1 MQVATL
7 RLLEKYGTWYNGSSQ
22 GPCPFTGLKTDRNRQ
37 IRGMNMNR
45 FTCDRSY
52 ENDLKEYTEQILEK
66 SGVSSQSAEREI
78 MCMADEGNTVAA
90 KLYAD
95 LVFYKKVLRKFPYRD
110 AFSLYLRSAGISV
123 DDTGSLQCSGVS
135 YPLSFWTIG
144 YYLVNYHRESVLLKC
159 EPIGL
164 IDSMSFNDRLAT
176 ALELAAAC
184 ITYIN
189 AAGAINLVGRIL
201 REAAQDA
208 DTFAALKPMINETI
222 ADRDFP
228 EISLKVTS
236 CETAEQCAAIAELFF
251 ATAAQ
256 EGYVYACNNL
266 AAREANRI
274 IRMSRDGKDDEF
286 LKECIMKYVHY
297 LKISADKY
305 EPYAANRLGLFY
317 MTGEI
322 KGKAGKVV
330 VRDYIDPALAKDYF
344 TKATVYPDANSA
356 WSFFNLI
363 KYFHKDYDN
372 NIELLNEHMDYIK
385 ELNPEVYDIAM
396 EL

>member
-1 MQVATL
+1 MSN
-7 RLLEKYGTWYNGSSQ
+7 YN
-22 GPCPFTGLKTDRNRQ
+22 
-37 IRGMNMNR
+37 NR
-45 FTCDRSY
+45 FSCDGTY
-52 ENDLKEYTEQILEK
+52 NADLKDYTEQILEK

-78 MCMADEGNTVAA
+78 MYMADLGNTVAT

-95 LVFYKKVLRKFPYRD
+95 LVFYKKIMRRNPYRE
-110 AFSLYLRSAGISV
+110 AFSLYLKSAGINICE
-123 DDTGSLQCSGVS
+123 DGTWYCSGTS

-144 YYLVNYHRESVLLKC
+144 YYLVNYKRESFLLKC
-159 EPIGL
+159 ENIEE
-164 IDSMSFNDRLAT
+164 IDKMSLEARLTT
-176 ALELAAAC
+176 ALELATAC
-184 ITYIN
+184 IQNVN
-189 AAGAINLVGRIL
+189 AAGAINLIGRIL
-201 REAAQDA
+201 REASENEELFKVLGPVIR
-208 DTFAALKPMINETI
+208 DTVAGREFT
-222 ADRDFP
+222 
-228 EISLKVTS
+228 EISLKIAS
-236 CETAEQCAAIAELFF
+236 CDTAAQCAAIAELFF

-274 IRMSRDGKDDEF
+274 IKMMGENKDPEF
-286 LKECIMKYVHY
+286 VRECVLKYVHY

-322 KGKAGKVV
+322 KGTQGKVIH
-330 VRDYIDPALAKDYF
+330 RDYIDAALAKEYF
-344 TKATVYPDANSA
+344 TKATIYPDANSGWA
-356 WSFFNLI
+356 YFNLI

-372 NIELLNEHMDYIK
+372 DIDMLNEHMEYIK

>member
-1 MQVATL
+1 MRDAQVCHRLHQVRLTILRIDVQCFFRITL
-7 RLLEKYGTWYNGSSQ
+7 GIVPFAFRDKHECTLDQADLCKRAFFQSNRGGLRVFGSQYFLDS
-22 GPCPFTGLKTDRNRQ
+22 
-37 IRGMNMNR
+37 
-45 FTCDRSY
+45 
-52 ENDLKEYTEQILEK
+52 TEQILEK

-95 LVFYKKVLRKFPYRD
+95 LVFYKKVLRKYPYRD
-110 AFSLYLRSAGISV
+110 AFSLYLKSAGISV

-144 YYLVNYHRESVLLKC
+144 YYLVNYHRESVLQKC

-236 CETAEQCAAIAELFF
+236 CETAVQCAAIAELFF

-256 EGYVYACNNL
+256 
-266 AAREANRI
+266 
-274 IRMSRDGKDDEF
+274 
-286 LKECIMKYVHY
+286 
-297 LKISADKY
+297 
-305 EPYAANRLGLFY
+305 
-317 MTGEI
+317 
-322 KGKAGKVV
+322 
-330 VRDYIDPALAKDYF
+330 
-344 TKATVYPDANSA
+344 
-356 WSFFNLI
+356 
-363 KYFHKDYDN
+363 
-372 NIELLNEHMDYIK
+372 
-385 ELNPEVYDIAM
+385 
-396 EL
+396 

>member
-1 MQVATL
+1 
-7 RLLEKYGTWYNGSSQ
+7 
-22 GPCPFTGLKTDRNRQ
+22 
-37 IRGMNMNR
+37 MNR
-45 FTCDRSY
+45 FVCDGSY

-78 MCMADEGNTVAA
+78 MCMADDGNTVCT

-95 LVFYKKVLRKFPYRD
+95 LVFYKKVLRRNPYRE
-110 AFSLYLRSAGISV
+110 AFALYMKSAGISI
-123 DDTGSLQCSGVS
+123 DDSGKWQCSGVS

-144 YYLVNYHRESVLLKC
+144 YYLVNYHRESFLLKC
-159 EPIGL
+159 EPIGI
-164 IDSMSFNDRLAT
+164 IDAMSLTERLST
-176 ALELAAAC
+176 ALELAASC
-184 ITYIN
+184 ISTIN

-201 REAAQDA
+201 REAAGDES
-208 DTFAALKPMINETI
+208 TFLALKPVIQETI

-236 CETAEQCAAIAELFF
+236 CESAAQCSAIAELFF

-274 IRMSRDGKDDEF
+274 IRMSKEGKDDEF

-322 KGKAGKVV
+322 KGKGGKIVC
-330 VRDYIDPALAKDYF
+330 RDYIDTALAKDYF

-363 KYFHKDYDN
+363 KYFHKDYEH

-385 ELNPEVYDIAM
+385 ELNPEVYDIAI

>member
-1 MQVATL
+1 MD
-7 RLLEKYGTWYNGSSQ
+7 GS
-22 GPCPFTGLKTDRNRQ
+22 G
-37 IRGMNMNR
+37 
-45 FTCDRSY
+45 
-52 ENDLKEYTEQILEK
+52 EWH
-66 SGVSSQSAEREI
+66 
-78 MCMADEGNTVAA
+78 
-90 KLYAD
+90 
-95 LVFYKKVLRKFPYRD
+95 
-110 AFSLYLRSAGISV
+110 
-123 DDTGSLQCSGVS
+123 CSGVS

-144 YYLVNYHRESVLLKC
+144 YYLVNYHRESFLQKC
-159 EPIGL
+159 ET
-164 IDSMSFNDRLAT
+164 IDIIEKMSMNDRLST
-176 ALELAAAC
+176 ALELAASC

-201 REAAQDA
+201 REAAGDE
-208 DTFAALKPMINETI
+208 DTFAALHDVIKDTV

-236 CETAEQCAAIAELFF
+236 CDSAAQCSAIAELFF
-251 ATAAQ
+251 ATSAQ

-274 IRMSRDGKDDEF
+274 IRMSKEGKDDDF
-286 LKECIMKYVHY
+286 LKECIMKYIHY

-322 KGKAGKVV
+322 KGKGGKVV
-330 VRDYIDPALAKDYF
+330 CRDYIDKALAKDYF

-385 ELNPEVYDIAM
+385 ELNPEVYDLAM

>member
-1 MQVATL
+1 
-7 RLLEKYGTWYNGSSQ
+7 
-22 GPCPFTGLKTDRNRQ
+22 
-37 IRGMNMNR
+37 MNR
-45 FTCDRSY
+45 FVCDGSY

-78 MCMADEGNTVAA
+78 MCMADAGNTVCG

-95 LVFYKKVLRKFPYRD
+95 LVFYKKVLRRNPYRE
-110 AFSLYLRSAGISV
+110 AFALYMKSAGISL
-123 DDTGSLQCSGVS
+123 DDAGKWQCSGVS

-144 YYLVNYHRESVLLKC
+144 YYLVNYHRESSLQKC
-159 EPIGL
+159 ETIEQ
-164 IDSMSFNDRLAT
+164 IENMTMTERLSI
-176 ALELAAAC
+176 ALELATAC

-189 AAGAINLVGRIL
+189 ASGAINLVGRIL
-201 REAAQDA
+201 REAAESEEVFDA
-208 DTFAALKPMINETI
+208 LLPVISDTVS
-222 ADRDFP
+222 DRDFP
-228 EISLKVTS
+228 EISLKVTA
-236 CETAEQCAAIAELFF
+236 CNTAAQCSAIAELFF
-251 ATAAQ
+251 ATSAQ

-266 AAREANRI
+266 AAREAGRI
-274 IRMSRDGKDDEF
+274 VRMSINGKEDEF
-286 LKECIMKYVHY
+286 LKECIMKYIHY

-322 KGKAGKVV
+322 KSNGGKVV
-330 VRDYIDPALAKDYF
+330 CKDYIDTALAKTYF

-356 WSFFNLI
+356 WAFFNLI

-372 NIELLNEHMDYIK
+372 NIDLLNEHMDYIK
-385 ELNPEVYDIAM
+385 ELNPAVYDIAI

>member
-1 MQVATL
+1 
-7 RLLEKYGTWYNGSSQ
+7 
-22 GPCPFTGLKTDRNRQ
+22 
-37 IRGMNMNR
+37 MNR
-45 FTCDRSY
+45 FTCDGSY
-52 ENDLKEYTEQILEK
+52 EADLKEYTEEILEK
-66 SGVSSQSAEREI
+66 SGVSSQTAEREI

-95 LVFYKKVLRKFPYRD
+95 LVFYKKILRRNPYRE
-110 AFSLYLRSAGISV
+110 AFSLYLRSADITV
-123 DDTGSLQCSGVS
+123 DENGAWTCGGVS

-144 YYLVNYHRESVLLKC
+144 YYLVNYRRESFLQKC
-159 EPIGL
+159 EAIGI
-164 IDSMSFNDRLAT
+164 IDAMTLTQRLAT
-176 ALELAAAC
+176 ALELATAC
-184 ITYIN
+184 ITFIN
-189 AAGAINLVGRIL
+189 VSGAINLVGRIL
-201 REAAQDA
+201 REAAKDEEI
-208 DTFAALKPMINETI
+208 FKALLPVIRETV

-236 CETAEQCAAIAELFF
+236 CDTPAQCSAIAELFF
-251 ATAAQ
+251 ATSAQ

-274 IRMSRDGKDDEF
+274 IRMSREGRDNEF
-286 LKECIMKYVHY
+286 LKECIMKYIHY

-322 KGKAGKVV
+322 KGSEGKIIVK
-330 VRDYIDPALAKDYF
+330 DYIDTAMAKDYF

-385 ELNPEVYDIAM
+385 ELNPAVYDIAM